1 MFLRQRPAKR
11 RIHIFCMPLNAP
23 KRLRSIFI
31 LYWILLT
38 YIIAALVFWFIAL
51 TKQNEQATNF
61 KLQELQPAMP
71 QYNQKVLQIRQ
82 DEKRKKSQYIGEGI
96 TFFLVI
102 VAGAGVVFYL
112 VRRQLQQSQQQQNFM
127 MALTHELKT
136 PIAVAK
142 LNLETLQKRK
152 LEEQQQQRLIQTTLQ
167 EANRLNSLCN
177 NMLLSSQIEARGL
190 TMSDEEINISELTA
204 SCAGD
209 YMQRFPGKKI
219 ITAIAPELFTQGD
232 RLLLQMAVNNL
243 LDNAIKYSPKE
254 GTVTVELTAANKW
267 ITIKVKDEGKGIEPD
282 EKQRIFTKFYRIGNA
297 ATKAAKGT
305 GLGLYLTKKIVQ
317 EHNGNI
323 IVTDNTPSGCIF
335 TIALPLMD

>member
-1 MFLRQRPAKR
+1 
-11 RIHIFCMPLNAP
+11 MPIKAP

-31 LYWILLT
+31 LYWILLF
-38 YIIAALVFWFIAL
+38 YIIAALIFWFAAL
-51 TKQNEQATNF
+51 TKQNAQAADF
-61 KLQELQPAMP
+61 KVQELQYGTPNFHEKLAKIKNDERRKNL
-71 QYNQKVLQIRQ
+71 QYM
-82 DEKRKKSQYIGEGI
+82 GEGI

-102 VAGAGVVFYL
+102 VAGAGVVFYM
-112 VRRQLQQSQQQQNFM
+112 VRRQLKQSQQQQNFM

-152 LEEQQQQRLIQTTLQ
+152 LEETQQQRLIQTTLQ

-177 NMLLSSQIEARGL
+177 NMLLSSQIDARGL
-190 TMSDEEINISELTA
+190 TISNEEINLSEIATG
-204 SCAGD
+204 CCND
-209 YMQRFPGKKI
+209 YIMRFPDKKI
-219 ITAIAPELFTQGD
+219 NCTITPDLFVNGD

-243 LDNAIKYSPKE
+243 IDNAVKYSPKD
-254 GTVTVELTAANKW
+254 GNINITATHQQRNAVITVTDT
-267 ITIKVKDEGKGIEPD
+267 GKGIEES
-282 EKQRIFTKFYRIGNA
+282 EKRKIFTKFYRIGNA

-323 IVTDNTPSGCIF
+323 TVTDNVPTGCTF
-335 TIALPLMD
+335 TVAIPVLD

>member
-1 MFLRQRPAKR
+1 
-11 RIHIFCMPLNAP
+11 MPLNAP

-61 KLQELQPAMP
+61 KLQELQPGMP
-71 QYNQKVLQIRQ
+71 QYNQKVVQIRQ
-82 DEKRKKSQYIGEGI
+82 DEKRKKSQYIGEGV
-96 TFFLVI
+96 TFLLVI

-152 LEEQQQQRLIQTTLQ
+152 LEEPQQQRLIQTTLQ

-177 NMLLSSQIEARGL
+177 NMLLSSQIDARGL
-190 TMSDEEINISELTA
+190 TMSDEEINISDLAA

-209 YMQRFPGKKI
+209 YSQRFPGKKI
-219 ITAIAPELFTQGD
+219 ITCIAPELFTQGD

-254 GTVTVELTAANKW
+254 GTVTLEVAAENKW
-267 ITIKVKDEGKGIEPD
+267 IAIKVKDEGKGIETE
-282 EKQRIFTKFYRIGNA
+282 EKKRIFTKFYRIGNA

-323 IVTDNTPSGCIF
+323 IVTDNTPTGCIF

>member
-1 MFLRQRPAKR
+1 
-11 RIHIFCMPLNAP
+11 MPLNAP

-61 KLQELQPAMP
+61 KLQELQPGMP
-71 QYNQKVLQIRQ
+71 QYNQKVIQIRQ
-82 DEKRKKSQYIGEGI
+82 DEKRKKSQYIGEGV
-96 TFFLVI
+96 TFLLVI

-177 NMLLSSQIEARGL
+177 NMLLSSQIDARGL
-190 TMSDEEINISELTA
+190 TMSDEEINISDLAA

-209 YMQRFPGKKI
+209 YTQRFPGKKI
-219 ITAIAPELFTQGD
+219 ITGIAPELFTQGD

-254 GTVTVELTAANKW
+254 GTVTLEVAAENKW
-267 ITIKVKDEGKGIEPD
+267 IAIKVKDEGKGIEPE
-282 EKQRIFTKFYRIGNA
+282 EKKRIFTKFYRIGNA

>member
-1 MFLRQRPAKR
+1 MALK
-11 RIHIFCMPLNAP
+11 AP

-31 LYWILLT
+31 LYWILLF
-38 YIIAALVFWFIAL
+38 YIIAALIFWFVAL
-51 TKQNEQATNF
+51 TKQNAQAADF
-61 KLQELQPAMP
+61 KIQELQYGTPNFHEKLAKIKNDERRKNL
-71 QYNQKVLQIRQ
+71 QYM
-82 DEKRKKSQYIGEGI
+82 GEGI

-102 VAGAGVVFYL
+102 VAGAGVVFFM
-112 VRRQLQQSQQQQNFM
+112 VRRQLKQSQQQQNFM

-152 LEEQQQQRLIQTTLQ
+152 LEEAQQQRLIQTTLQ

-177 NMLLSSQIEARGL
+177 NMLLSSQIDARGL
-190 TMSDEEINISELTA
+190 TISTEEINLSELA
-204 SCAGD
+204 AGCCND
-209 YMQRFPGKKI
+209 YIMRFADKKI
-219 ITAIAPELFTQGD
+219 VCTITPDLFVNGD

-243 LDNAIKYSPKE
+243 IDNAVKYSPKD
-254 GTVTVELTAANKW
+254 GNITITVTHQQRNAV
-267 ITIKVKDEGKGIEPD
+267 ITVTDTGKGID
-282 EKQRIFTKFYRIGNA
+282 ESEKNKIFTKFYRIGNA

-323 IVTDNTPSGCIF
+323 TVTDNAPTGCIF
-335 TIALPLMD
+335 TVAIPVLD